1 MGKVRLRKCRQCG
14 AEFRPMNSMTVAC
27 SPSCA
32 LELGKKAA
40 EKKVRQKARE
50 QRQWIRKQK
59 ERLKSRGDHLKEAQ
73 SAFNAFIRERDRD
86 QPCISC
92 GVFSPGGD
100 PRGGVWDCGHYRSVG
115 ANPELRFEPLN
126 AHKQCKRCNRDR
138 SGNVVEYRIRL
149 RDRIGDEA
157 LEWLEGPHEPKKYT
171 IKDIKQIKAHY
182 RAKVR
187 EMRKEAA

>member
-1 MGKVRLRKCRQCG
+1 VVKKCRHCK
-14 AEFRPMNSMTVAC
+14 AKFEPFNSTQTAC
-27 SPSCA
+27 SPACA
-32 LELGKKAA
+32 LVLGKKAA
-40 EKKVRQKARE
+40 EKKAKQKAKE

-59 ERLKSRGDHLKEAQ
+59 ERLKSRGDHMKEAQ

-138 SGNVVEYRIRL
+138 SGNIVEYRLRL

-157 LEWLEGPHEPKKYT
+157 LEWLEGCHGPKKYT
-171 IKDIKQIKAHY
+171 IEDIKAVKAQY
-182 RAKVR
+182 RGELRRLRR
-187 EMRKEAA
+187 ES